1 MPGIAVTGLHWLLV
15 KPAGL
20 SISSKDQKTRE
31 RTIDVMLALIDTCAE
46 LGGKYLVHGSPQ
58 QRRVEAGETR
68 AAAMAR
74 AQESFA
80 AVAERAQKAGVVYCI
95 EALSA
100 ESTPLIN
107 TLEEAAQMVRQI
119 NSSSVR
125 TMLDCSAAGRMEKE
139 PLGALIERWVPKG
152 VIAHVQVNDRN
163 RRGPGQ
169 GEQRFAPAFRGL
181 ETKQVFRRCGGGALR
196 LRARRPKRRGA
207 RDRLPARHPRGF
219 GGAPLVEVAPG
230 GQRAHLAVGH
240 VALQHPEAAVGM
252 DVAHPSLAQDLV
264 CALDGACDLVRALDL
279 GALDVDDAE
288 AEADLAPQVLEHR
301 ELFRRAM
308 RGLHHDMVDL
318 ERVEV
323 LHQLRPGALL
333 DRLPAVIAEA
343 QMHRSLGFLGHG
355 LEHLVDRRRG
365 PFPFVGMAG
374 EVGFVHLHHVGVE
387 ALHLVGENV
396 GNRVREL
403 SGSR

>member
-1 MPGIAVTGLHWLLV
+1 VRIALCNEVIAPMPFPAQCEYAAKLGYDGLEIAPYTLSEEPHRMGSARVAAARAAAEDAGIAVTGLHWLLV

-169 GEQRFAPAFRGL
+169 GEQRFAPLFA
-181 ETKQVFRRCGGGALR
+181 AL
-196 LRARRPKRRGA
+196 KRNKYSG
-207 RDRLPARHPRGF
+207 
-219 GGAPLVEVAPG
+219 
-230 GQRAHLAVGH
+230 
-240 VALQHPEAAVGM
+240 
-252 DVAHPSLAQDLV
+252 DVAVEPFDYVPDGPSA
-264 CALDGACDLVRALDL
+264 AARAIGYL
-279 GALDVDDAE
+279 
-288 AEADLAPQVLEHR
+288 
-301 ELFRRAM
+301 
-308 RGLHHDMVDL
+308 RGIL
-318 ERVEV
+318 
-323 LHQLRPGALL
+323 
-333 DRLPAVIAEA
+333 
-343 QMHRSLGFLGHG
+343 
-355 LEHLVDRRRG
+355 
-365 PFPFVGMAG
+365 
-374 EVGFVHLHHVGVE
+374 E
-387 ALHLVGENV
+387 ALEE
-396 GNRVREL
+396 RP
-403 SGSR
+403 S